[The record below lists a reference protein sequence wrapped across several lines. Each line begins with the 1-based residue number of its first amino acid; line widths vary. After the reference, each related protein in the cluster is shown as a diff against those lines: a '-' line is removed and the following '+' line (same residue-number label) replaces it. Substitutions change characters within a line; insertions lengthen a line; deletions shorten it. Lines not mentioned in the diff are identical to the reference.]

1 MDFRCIRALHSVGFA
16 FQDDGWLEDGLLE
29 SLDMDMVPWETIS
42 HCISQNCVVMIYQ
55 RIEFSEQ
62 QLMLWI
68 FFHFCSYHGFGVQCF
83 VGNFFVAC
91 SHCFISTKRI

>member
-1 MDFRCIRALHSVGFA
+1 
-16 FQDDGWLEDGLLE
+16 
-29 SLDMDMVPWETIS
+29 MDMVPWETIS
-42 HCISQNCVVMIYQ
+42 HCMSQNCVVMIYQ

-91 SHCFISTKRI
+91 SHCFISTKCIEFFVFPLNCMIRELLCDKYLHTE